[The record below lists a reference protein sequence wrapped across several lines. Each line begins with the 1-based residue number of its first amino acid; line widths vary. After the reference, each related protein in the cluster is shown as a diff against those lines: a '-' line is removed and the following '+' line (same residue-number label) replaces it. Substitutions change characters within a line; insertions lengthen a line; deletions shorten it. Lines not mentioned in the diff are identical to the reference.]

1 MDLALFGRYFLDF
14 ALLYPSA
21 FLCLASLWE
30 KLRTPRRTACI
41 AAGCIPC
48 CASAAPRSAP
58 CSG

>member
-30 KLRTPRRTACI
+30 KLRSPKRTACI
-41 AAGCIPC
+41 AAGC
-48 CASAAPRSAP
+48 R
-58 CSG
+58 

>member
-30 KLRTPRRTACI
+30 KLRTPRAPP
-41 AAGCIPC
+41 ASLPDALPC
-48 CASAAPRSAP
+48 CASAAPHFAP